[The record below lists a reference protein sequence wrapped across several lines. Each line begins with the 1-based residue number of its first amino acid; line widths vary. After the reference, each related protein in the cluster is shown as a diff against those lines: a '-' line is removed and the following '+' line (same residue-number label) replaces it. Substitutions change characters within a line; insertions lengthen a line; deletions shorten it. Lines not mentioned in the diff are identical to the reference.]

1 MEIVHEQAFSLD
13 FWHLYISLSQNPEE
27 QRQNWNT
34 FIWVFQNF
42 QWGYFQK
49 LGKGHGDSF
58 FFPLILLLWKSFIIQ
73 IHYGKK
79 IAISKCVLFA
89 ECLNKNFLVQFQVQ
103 KTILLNT
110 VAIQVQFKDPMAIFK
125 RSKD

>member
-1 MEIVHEQAFSLD
+1 METVHEQAFSLD
-13 FWHLYISLSQNPEE
+13 FWHLYTGLSQNPEE

-34 FIWVFQNF
+34 FIWIFQNF

-58 FFPLILLLWKSFIIQ
+58 FPDFSSMKIFHYPNSLW
-73 IHYGKK
+73 KK
-79 IAISKCVLFA
+79 IAISKCVLSV
-89 ECLNKNFLVQFQVQ
+89 ECLHKNFLVQFQVQ

>member
-34 FIWVFQNF
+34 FIWIFQTL

-49 LGKGHGDSF
+49 LRKGHGDSF
-58 FFPLILLLWKSFIIQ
+58 FPASSSMKIFHYPNSLL
-73 IHYGKK
+73 KK
-79 IAISKCVLFA
+79 ICYLQMCFICRTSMQKLFGWVSGP
-89 ECLNKNFLVQFQVQ
+89 E
-103 KTILLNT
+103 TIVLNT
-110 VAIQVQFKDPMAIFK
+110 VAIQVQFKDPLAVFK